1 MRKRKKRKITNNINN
16 KYDNKR
22 KKRFLYI
29 NATNIDRFRFFTVF
43 SFVIYTIVEDTRNE
57 LALLS
62 DHTTNIKQEKKNKG
76 KG

>member
-1 MRKRKKRKITNNINN
+1 MKERKVCIFMRQTLT
-16 KYDNKR
+16 D
-22 KKRFLYI
+22 FGFSL
-29 NATNIDRFRFFTVF
+29 FF
-43 SFVIYTIVEDTRNE
+43 SFRIYTFKKKSVEDTRNE